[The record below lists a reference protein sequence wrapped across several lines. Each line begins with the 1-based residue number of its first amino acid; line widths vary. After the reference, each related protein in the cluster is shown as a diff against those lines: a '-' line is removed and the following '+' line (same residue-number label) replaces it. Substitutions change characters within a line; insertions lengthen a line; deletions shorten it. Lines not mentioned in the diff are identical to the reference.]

1 MTATTLAKTYRGDGM
16 IYAQIFLYLQVL
28 DFLTT
33 LVGFK
38 LGAAEMSPFV
48 RALIHLGPIAGVAAS
63 KLVALLMAGICVWL
77 DKPRL
82 MRWICYW
89 YAALVVWNICIIL
102 ASPPHFFIVGARPH
116 F

>member
-1 MTATTLAKTYRGDGM
+1 M

-38 LGAAEMSPFV
+38 LGAAEFSPVV
-48 RALIHLGPIAGVAAS
+48 RALIHFGPIAGVAAS
-63 KLVALLMAGICVWL
+63 KFLALLVAGICVWL
-77 DKPRL
+77 DKPHPV
-82 MRWICYW
+82 RWVCYW
-89 YAALVVWNICIIL
+89 YAALVVWNISIIL
-102 ASPPHFFIVGARPH
+102 ASPPHIFIIGARPH

>member
-1 MTATTLAKTYRGDGM
+1 MQ
-16 IYAQIFLYLQVL
+16 YAQIFLYLQVL

-38 LGAAEMSPFV
+38 VGATEMSPFV
-48 RALIHLGPIAGVAAS
+48 RYLIQFGPIAGVAAS
-63 KLVALLMAGICVWL
+63 KLLALVMAGICVWL
-77 DKPRL
+77 DKPHL
-82 MRWICYW
+82 IKWVSYW

-102 ASPPHFFIVGARPH
+102 ASAPHTFAASHPAR